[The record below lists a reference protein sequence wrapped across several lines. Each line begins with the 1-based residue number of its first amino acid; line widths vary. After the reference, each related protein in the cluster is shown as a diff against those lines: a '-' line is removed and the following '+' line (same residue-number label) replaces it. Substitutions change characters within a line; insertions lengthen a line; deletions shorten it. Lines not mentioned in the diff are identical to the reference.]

1 MLKFD
6 KFPVLPYPS
15 SKVSA
20 DLLRRLRE
28 GDAAAFG
35 KIYEIFAPVLYQRL
49 WRLLKDSEMVE
60 DILQDTFFKLW
71 EKRDE
76 INPDHAFTTY
86 LYRIADRSEE
96 HTSELHS
103 L

>member
-6 KFPVLPYPS
+6 KFPVMPYPS

-60 DILQDTFFKLW
+60 DILQDTFLKIW
-71 EKRDE
+71 EKREE
-76 INPDHAFTTY
+76 ITLDHAFTTY
-86 LYRIADRSEE
+86 LYRYTANLRLEE
-96 HTSELHS
+96 HTHE
-103 L
+103 